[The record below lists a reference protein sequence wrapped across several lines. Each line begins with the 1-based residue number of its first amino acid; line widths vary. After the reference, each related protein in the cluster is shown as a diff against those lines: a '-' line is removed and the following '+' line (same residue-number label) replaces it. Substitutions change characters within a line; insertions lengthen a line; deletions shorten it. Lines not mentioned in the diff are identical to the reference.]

1 MNTSSEIWIAFARTF
16 SMLFLVL
23 AVLILLFYLIRKF
36 SSIKGFKGGK
46 DYIRLVCVHHLSA
59 KEKLVLVDVMGDIIL
74 LGVTPQNIRKIS
86 SVDYPVEP
94 ASNEKKTVPFRFSD
108 FLSRKLGQRE
118 ENKPDAPLKKEKHP

>member
-36 SSIKGFKGGK
+36 STIKGFKGGK

-59 KEKLVLVDVMGDIIL
+59 KEKLVLVDVMGDVIL
-74 LGVTPQNIRKIS
+74 LGVTPQSITKIS
-86 SVDYPVEP
+86 SVDYPVESP
-94 ASNEKKTVPFRFSD
+94 NNENKAASFRFSD
-108 FLSRKLGQRE
+108 FLSRKLGRRE
-118 ENKPDAPLKKEKHP
+118 ENISDPSLKKERHQ